1 MNRIVLMAKAIK
13 SLRRH
18 LTSDRAYSLLASS
31 PARKAVLI
39 SVRP

>member
-18 LTSDRAYSLLASS
+18 LTSDRAYSL
-31 PARKAVLI
+31 
-39 SVRP
+39 